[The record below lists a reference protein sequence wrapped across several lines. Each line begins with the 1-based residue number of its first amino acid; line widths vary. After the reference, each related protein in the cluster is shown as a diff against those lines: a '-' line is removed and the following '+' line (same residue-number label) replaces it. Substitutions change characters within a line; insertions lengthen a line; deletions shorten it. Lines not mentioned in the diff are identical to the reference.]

1 MLALHS
7 LCAFLIHAADPSEQ
21 GEGDELL
28 QAIKVVKSSIF
39 NLKCIPGNSQWVISV
54 EDTSVD
60 GTGGSGWNVSRVK
73 FLTND
78 ANGFSHEL
86 SHNSNPSCSL
96 MSGGAHP
103 FHQVNNA
110 FEDTG
115 SFYLQTSKDSSAH
128 NLGFFVGVSCNHGD
142 FGWDPQ
148 GRAQMSPTHMAMA
161 IQFEGP
167 CGTEQITRFS
177 TNYKVLF
184 RQCGGMDPSFDENRP
199 FTQAGWVPHAPSC
212 GELSEIFSNEWGTT
226 GAPWRETTGTP
237 PATNHLDTTFIS
249 GVLRNVAAASESV
262 LFDEE
267 SVAAAWCRENNVCV
281 GYVHAQ
287 MHENVWVPMVAVDV
301 VNAEGVESFLSC
313 IMEGVLEHLSV
324 GGMLAPTVFDV
335 KVKIH
340 IGSTPTPE
348 THCVADGNEGHVDN
362 HNPSSHEVIWKVQAT
377 IRKVGR

>member
-1 MLALHS
+1 MWALHS
-7 LCAFLIHAADPSEQ
+7 LCAFLIHAVDLSEQ

-39 NLKCIPGNSQWVISV
+39 NLRCVPGKSEWVISV
-54 EDTSVD
+54 EDTSV
-60 GTGGSGWNVSRVK
+60 TAPGWNVSRVK
-73 FLTND
+73 FLTKD
-78 ANGFSHEL
+78 ANGFDREL

-110 FEDTG
+110 FEDTDG
-115 SFYLQTSKDSSAH
+115 FYLQTTKDSSSH

-148 GRAQMSPTHMAMA
+148 GMAMA

-184 RQCGGMDPSFDENRP
+184 RQCGHMGPSFDEDRR
-199 FTQAGWVPHAPSC
+199 FTRAGRVPHAPSC
-212 GELSEIFSNEWGTT
+212 GELSQIFSNVRGTT

-237 PATNHLDTTFIS
+237 PATDDLDTTFIS
-249 GVLRNVAAASESV
+249 GVLRNVAAPSESV

-267 SVAAAWCRENNVCV
+267 SVAAAWCRENSVCV

-287 MHENVWVPMVAVDV
+287 MQENVWVPMIAVDV
-301 VNAEGVESFLSC
+301 VNAEAGSWVAESFLSC
-313 IMEGVLEHLSV
+313 IMEGVVEHLSD
-324 GGMLAPTVFDV
+324 GGMLAPYIFDV

-340 IGSTPTPE
+340 NGSTPTPE
-348 THCVADGNEGHVDN
+348 TQCVADGNEDPVDN
-362 HNPSSHEVIWKVQAT
+362 HNHSSHEVIWKVQAT